1 MKRKFFTNLILL
13 LSINVLIKPFWL
25 LGIDRHVQVLTGDD
39 FGLYYALLG
48 LSATLNILL
57 DMGITNYNNRNIA
70 RYNHL
75 LPKHLG
81 KILGI
86 RLGLAVVYALVCFL
100 WGFLAGYNQV
110 QLHILSFLIVNQF
123 LLQLIL
129 YLRSN
134 LAALQLFTI
143 DSLMSVLDRVFMIV
157 FCGILLYTNLFDH
170 QIRIEW
176 FVYIQTLSYVLSAL
190 VILWIVLKKAGKIK
204 VSFDLKFTL
213 VFLRKTYPYAILV
226 LLMSFYN
233 RFDTVMMELMLPEGV
248 GNRQVGIYA
257 HGYRLLEAVSMFGV
271 LFAGMLLPIFSKML
285 KIKENIGDMVKFSF
299 SLIMFIS
306 VSIAVVSFFYQD
318 YIMNLM
324 YEKHIEESAKVFGIL
339 MLGFIPI
346 TTTYIFGTLLT
357 ANGSIKQLNLMA
369 AFGMTA
375 NIGLNLILIPKMGAL
390 GAAFSS
396 LTTQALTGII
406 QTVIAFMIFKF
417 TPKPLFVVR
426 LVLFIG
432 LTLAITLASQL
443 ISNAFMGMTVALIG
457 ITLAAFAIKLID
469 LKKLIELVMNR

>member
-1 MKRKFFTNLILL
+1 LKRKFFTNLILL

-25 LGIDRHVQVLTGDD
+25 LGIDRHVQVITGDA
-39 FGLYYALLG
+39 FGLYYSLLG

-57 DMGITNYNNRNIA
+57 DMGITNYNNRNIS

-86 RLGLAVVYALVCFL
+86 RMVLAVVYALVCFL
-100 WGFLAGYNQV
+100 WGYLAGYDKL

-143 DSLMSVLDRVFMIV
+143 DSLMSVLDRVFMII
-157 FCGILLYTNLFDH
+157 FCGIILYTNLFDH
-170 QIRIEW
+170 QIKIEW
-176 FVYIQTLSYVLSAL
+176 FVYIQTLSYLLSAL
-190 VILWIVLKKAGKIK
+190 IILWIVLKKAGKIK

-233 RFDTVMMELMLPEGV
+233 RFDTVMMELILPEGV
-248 GNRQVGIYA
+248 GNSQVGIYA
-257 HGYRLLEAVSMFGV
+257 HGYRILEAVSMFGV

-285 KIKENIGDMVKFSF
+285 KTKESISDMVKFSF

-306 VSIAVVSFFYQD
+306 VSIAVVSFFYQEF
-318 YIMNLM
+318 IMNLM
-324 YEKHIEESAKVFGIL
+324 YRDHIEESAKVFGIL
-339 MLGFIPI
+339 MFGFIPI
-346 TTTYIFGTLLT
+346 TITYIFGTLLT

-369 AFGMTA
+369 AFGMAT
-375 NIGLNLILIPKMGAL
+375 NIGLNLLLIPQMGAL
-390 GAAFSS
+390 GAAYSS
-396 LTTQALTGII
+396 LTTQTLTAII
-406 QTVIAFMIFKF
+406 QTAIAIFVFKF
-417 TPKPLFVVR
+417 TPNPKFVIRVILF
-426 LVLFIG
+426 FA
-432 LTLAITLASQL
+432 LTLAITLASQK
-443 ISNAFMGMTVALIG
+443 ISSPFLGIVVAFLG
-457 ITLAAFAIKLID
+457 ITLSAFAIKLID
-469 LKKLIELVMNR
+469 LKKLIELIMKR